1 MDQKIKSLITDNA
14 ISSLLKKTS
23 VDVINSS
30 VDYNLQ
36 IININLQSNQYK
48 KPKDFSLYTCTLGD
62 KEFKHSGFII
72 SRNLIEQEPK
82 IGDIIK
88 IKTISTSTLSHKE
101 CKIIIVKKY
110 EYVKNNCL
118 VNSSLINVETY
129 DDVLKMLTQRKKN
142 FFSSKNYKN
151 GTIKLQESMNDI
163 DMKSVINLSQISTF
177 TKNIC
182 LYVKLI
188 RKSTTK
194 EFHNKVTQ
202 KEGRLL
208 SIDLLDKTGFE
219 MQATIFDETIEKYGD
234 LLEEGNVYYIK
245 GGYAKLNDKRFTNI
259 KTDYR
264 LIFDMNTQITK
275 IIDDNIFTGKKIE
288 VLGNNNKIMKFS
300 ELKDCKKNEVI
311 NSIVCVLQT
320 FPPQKKQSRIGDV
333 LMKKIIVGDISGL
346 KCQMTLWKK
355 FADMDIKESD
365 ILLLKFIRVNLYNN
379 NICLSTIDDSNITV
393 DPKDTLKELEEF
405 KKYLNSGIKED
416 TFKFIMEF
424 NNGINN
430 VANKNINSNNKDES
444 LIPNQIPTLHEN
456 KIMYIHDILKSLK
469 YGTNFSQNF
478 TIKATILEFEHSNKN
493 YYYGCPNKICR
504 KKLVKNED
512 DWFCPG
518 CEQIITEPNCYYTLS
533 LRVIDIT
540 GEHALN
546 LFGESVSIL
555 FGIDAKNYAKLIESN
570 NVAKLREI
578 SNLIEYQTFYFSGK
592 ANTIEFSGRV
602 KKQLFVYKFEK
613 LEFPKEK
620 NKLFKD
626 IKETLKQIDK
636 EE

>member
-1 MDQKIKSLITDNA
+1 MEQKTKNLITDNA

-23 VDVINSS
+23 VDVINST

-110 EYVKNNCL
+110 EYVKINCL

-129 DDVLKMLTQRKKN
+129 DDVLKMITQRKKN
-142 FFSSKNYKN
+142 FFNSKNYKN

-202 KEGRLL
+202 KEGKLL

-264 LIFDMNTQITK
+264 LIFDMNTQISK
-275 IIDDNIFTGKKIE
+275 IIDDNIFTGKK
-288 VLGNNNKIMKFS
+288 NRN
-300 ELKDCKKNEVI
+300 
-311 NSIVCVLQT
+311 T
-320 FPPQKKQSRIGDV
+320 
-333 LMKKIIVGDISGL
+333 
-346 KCQMTLWKK
+346 WK
-355 FADMDIKESD
+355 
-365 ILLLKFIRVNLYNN
+365 
-379 NICLSTIDDSNITV
+379 
-393 DPKDTLKELEEF
+393 
-405 KKYLNSGIKED
+405 
-416 TFKFIMEF
+416 
-424 NNGINN
+424 
-430 VANKNINSNNKDES
+430 
-444 LIPNQIPTLHEN
+444 
-456 KIMYIHDILKSLK
+456 
-469 YGTNFSQNF
+469 
-478 TIKATILEFEHSNKN
+478 
-493 YYYGCPNKICR
+493 
-504 KKLVKNED
+504 
-512 DWFCPG
+512 
-518 CEQIITEPNCYYTLS
+518 
-533 LRVIDIT
+533 
-540 GEHALN
+540 
-546 LFGESVSIL
+546 
-555 FGIDAKNYAKLIESN
+555 
-570 NVAKLREI
+570 
-578 SNLIEYQTFYFSGK
+578 
-592 ANTIEFSGRV
+592 
-602 KKQLFVYKFEK
+602 
-613 LEFPKEK
+613 
-620 NKLFKD
+620 
-626 IKETLKQIDK
+626 
-636 EE
+636 

>member
-1 MDQKIKSLITDNA
+1 MNQKIKNLITDNA
-14 ISSLLKKTS
+14 ICSLLKKTATNVTDS
-23 VDVINSS
+23 I

-36 IININLQSNQYK
+36 IININLQSGQYK

-62 KEFKHSGFII
+62 REFKHSGFII
-72 SRNLIEQEPK
+72 SRILAEQEPK
-82 IGDIIK
+82 IGDVINIK
-88 IKTISTSTLSHKE
+88 KISTSTLSHKE

-110 EYVKNNCL
+110 EYVKTNCM

-129 DDVLKMLTQRKKN
+129 EDIQKMICQNKKN
-142 FFSSKNYKN
+142 GFFNSKTKKIN
-151 GTIKLQESMNDI
+151 LEESMNDI

-182 LYVKLI
+182 LYVKII

-194 EFHNKVTQ
+194 EFHNKVTN
-202 KEGRLL
+202 KEGKLL
-208 SIDLLDKTGFE
+208 SLDLIDKTGFE

-234 LLEEGNVYYIK
+234 LLEEGNIYYIK

-264 LIFDMNTQITK
+264 LIFDMNTQISK
-275 IIDDNIFTGKKIE
+275 IIDDTIFNGKKIE
-288 VLGNNNKIMKFS
+288 ILGNNNKIIKFS
-300 ELKDCKKNEVI
+300 ELKECKKNEVI

-333 LMKKIIVGDISGL
+333 LMKKIIVGDISRL

-355 FADMDIKESD
+355 FADLDIKEND

-379 NICLSTIDDSNITV
+379 NICLSTIDDSNITI
-393 DPKDTLKELEEF
+393 DPKDGLKELEEF
-405 KKYLNSGIKED
+405 KNFLNEGIKED
-416 TFKFIMEF
+416 TFKFIVDL
-424 NNGINN
+424 NNNKNNNINN
-430 VANKNINSNNKDES
+430 KEDGSIN
-444 LIPNQIPTLHEN
+444 TLHEN
-456 KIMYIHDILKSLK
+456 KIMYINDILKSLK
-469 YGTNFSQNF
+469 YGSSFSQTF

-504 KKLVKNED
+504 KKLVKNDD

-518 CEQIITEPNCYYTLS
+518 CELNIYEPNCYYTLS
-533 LRVIDIT
+533 LRVIDLT

-555 FGIDAKNYAKLIESN
+555 FGIDAKNYAKLIETN
-570 NVAKLREI
+570 NTGKLQEI
-578 SNLIEYQTFYFSGK
+578 SNLIEYRTFYFSGK
-592 ANTIEFSGRV
+592 ANTIEFNGRV
-602 KKQLFVYKFEK
+602 KKQLFVYKFEQ
-613 LEFPKEK
+613 LDFNKEK
-620 NKLFKD
+620 NK
-626 IKETLKQIDK
+626 IINEIHETLNQLDK

>member
-1 MDQKIKSLITDNA
+1 MNQKIKNLITDNA
-14 ISSLLKKTS
+14 ICSLLKKTAANVTDS
-23 VDVINSS
+23 I

-36 IININLQSNQYK
+36 IININLQSGQYK

-62 KEFKHSGFII
+62 REFKHSGFII
-72 SRNLIEQEPK
+72 SRILAEQEPK
-82 IGDIIK
+82 IGDVINIK
-88 IKTISTSTLSHKE
+88 KISTSTLSHKE

-110 EYVKNNCL
+110 EYVKTNCM

-129 DDVLKMLTQRKKN
+129 EDIQKMICQNKKN
-142 FFSSKNYKN
+142 GFFNSKTKKIN
-151 GTIKLQESMNDI
+151 LEESMNDI

-182 LYVKLI
+182 LYVKII

-194 EFHNKVTQ
+194 EFHNKVTN
-202 KEGRLL
+202 KEGKLL
-208 SIDLLDKTGFE
+208 SLDLIDKTGFE

-234 LLEEGNVYYIK
+234 LLEEGNIYYIK

-264 LIFDMNTQITK
+264 LIFDMNTQISK
-275 IIDDNIFTGKKIE
+275 IIDDTIFNGKKIE
-288 VLGNNNKIMKFS
+288 ILGNNNKIIKFS
-300 ELKDCKKNEVI
+300 ELKECKKNEVI

-333 LMKKIIVGDISGL
+333 LMKKIIVGDISRL

-355 FADMDIKESD
+355 FADLDIKEND

-379 NICLSTIDDSNITV
+379 NICLSTIDDSNITI
-393 DPKDTLKELEEF
+393 DPKDGLKELEEF
-405 KKYLNSGIKED
+405 KNFLNEGIKED
-416 TFKFIMEF
+416 TFKFIVDL
-424 NNGINN
+424 NNNKNNNINN
-430 VANKNINSNNKDES
+430 KEDGSIN
-444 LIPNQIPTLHEN
+444 TLHEN
-456 KIMYIHDILKSLK
+456 KIMYINDILKSLK
-469 YGTNFSQNF
+469 YGSSFSQTF

-504 KKLVKNED
+504 KKLVKNDD

-518 CEQIITEPNCYYTLS
+518 CELNIYEPNCYYTLS
-533 LRVIDIT
+533 LRVIDLT

-555 FGIDAKNYAKLIESN
+555 FGIDAKNYAKLIETN
-570 NVAKLREI
+570 NTGKLQEI
-578 SNLIEYQTFYFSGK
+578 SNLIEYRTFYFSGK
-592 ANTIEFSGRV
+592 ANTIEFNGRV
-602 KKQLFVYKFEK
+602 KKQLFVYKFEQ
-613 LEFPKEK
+613 LDFNKEK
-620 NKLFKD
+620 NK
-626 IKETLKQIDK
+626 IINEIHETLNQLDK